1 MWLVKLR
8 WVNLRTGSP
17 VPPENTPTLDKT
29 ITNHGPFTAS
39 GRRGGFDC
47 YLFINRAEAE
57 AFKHRVGEKEGH
69 KSSPRWKP
77 QASLVEVTPED
88 VAHLDLDPVERK
100 TRTATPQI

>member
-8 WVNLRTGSP
+8 WVNLRTGSLAR
-17 VPPENTPTLDKT
+17 PENTPALDKT
-29 ITNHGPFTAS
+29 ITNSPQFTAS

-57 AFKHRVGEKEGH
+57 AFKQSVKEKEDR
-69 KSSPRWKP
+69 KTSPPWKP
-77 QASLVEVTPED
+77 QASVVELTPED

-100 TRTATPQI
+100 IRTATPQI